1 MKTCIVFAHPWH
13 GSFNKAVLDVV
24 KDSLK
29 VRKKDYEV
37 IDLNKDGFNPVMQE
51 NDLALFSKGKTS
63 DKLVEKYQ
71 NLLKESDQ
79 IVFIFP
85 IWWFGMPAILK
96 GFIDKVMLKSYA
108 YEYGKLGLIGKLTN
122 IKSTTIITT
131 SEMPTFLLRFG
142 FGSPISRT
150 FKATLKSVGMKNIKW
165 MNKDFITK
173 GKERGRIKF
182 LDNVKKR
189 FLS

>member
-1 MKTCIVFAHPWH
+1 MKTIIVFAHPWH

-24 KDSLK
+24 IDSLK
-29 VRKKDYEV
+29 DRKKDYEV
-37 IDLNKDGFNPVMQE
+37 IDLNKDAFNPVMQE
-51 NDLALFSKGKTS
+51 NDLALFSKGQTS

-79 IVFIFP
+79 VVFIFP

-96 GFIDKVMLKSYA
+96 GFIDKVMLKTYA

-142 FGSPISRT
+142 FGRPISRT

-173 GKERGRIKF
+173 GKESGRIKF
-182 LDNVKKR
+182 LDKVKKT
-189 FLS
+189 FS

>member
-1 MKTCIVFAHPWH
+1 MKTSIVFAHPWH

-24 KDSLK
+24 IESLQQ
-29 VRKKDYEV
+29 RKKDYQV

-51 NDLALFSKGKTS
+51 SDLALFSKGETS
-63 DKLVEKYQ
+63 DNLVKKYQ
-71 NLLKESDQ
+71 KLLNDSDQ
-79 IVFIFP
+79 VVFIFP

-96 GFIDKVMLKSYA
+96 GFIDKVMLKTYA
-108 YEYGKLGLIGKLTN
+108 YEYGKIGLIGKLTN

-150 FKATLKSVGMKNIKW
+150 LKATLRSVGMKKVKW

-173 GKERGRIKF
+173 GKEKGRKKF
-182 LDNVKKR
+182 LDKIKKS
-189 FLS
+189 FS

>member
-1 MKTCIVFAHPWH
+1 MKTIIVFAHPWH

-24 KDSLK
+24 IDSLK
-29 VRKKDYEV
+29 DRKKDYEV
-37 IDLNKDGFNPVMQE
+37 IDLNKDAFNPVMQE
-51 NDLALFSKGKTS
+51 NDLALFSKGQTS

-79 IVFIFP
+79 VVFIFP

-96 GFIDKVMLKSYA
+96 GFIDKVMLKTYA

-131 SEMPTFLLRFG
+131 SEMPTFLLKFG

-173 GKERGRIKF
+173 GKESGRIKF
-182 LDNVKKR
+182 LDKVKKT
-189 FLS
+189 FS